1 MKTGE
6 NPVRVHSRIQRAF
19 HTAAVLSVFAIFS
32 TATLAGNSECANIG
46 EDFST
51 AAPSSEGMSASRL
64 SGMLQA
70 LDQARYDVR
79 AVLIMRDCRVVLERY
94 KTGVSRSHNHAMYS
108 VTKSISSTL
117 VGALLMQGKLRDI
130 NEPIPQLIERPRGL
144 SETEWRN
151 LDQISLK
158 NVMQMASGFDYQH
171 NPATNPIYD
180 TRQDRVRLVVNQRV
194 LAPPGTRFN
203 YSDAD
208 ATLTGTVIAG
218 AAGTSLLD
226 FAEKTLFEP
235 LQMRNF
241 AWWFPDLGGRVP
253 GGWGLRLRPMDMLKL
268 GQLYLQHGQWNG
280 KAIFA
285 PEYREMAWAP
295 GVSERYGLHWWRGRV
310 NGIQVFFAN
319 GYKGQRIYIFPALN
333 AVVAIVS
340 SVTGQEE
347 TAVTAEVTKAV
358 VEAANKEG
366 SAIAD
371 EGDAQLLKEQARGF
385 DGETRIR
392 QDMQDSPRKF

>member
-1 MKTGE
+1 M
-6 NPVRVHSRIQRAF
+6 RIHIRILRAF
-19 HTAAVLSVFAIFS
+19 HTAAVLCGLAILS
-32 TATLAGNSECANIG
+32 AASHAGTMQCADVG
-46 EDFST
+46 EDFAT
-51 AAPSSEGMSASRL
+51 ASPSSQGFSAARL
-64 SGMLQA
+64 GSMLQA
-70 LDQARYDVR
+70 LDQARFDIR
-79 AVLIMRDCRVVLERY
+79 AVLVLHDCHVVLERY
-94 KTGVSRSHNHAMYS
+94 KAGIGRGYNHAMYS

-117 VGALLMQGKLRDI
+117 VGALLMQGKIRDI
-130 NEPIPQLIERPRGL
+130 NAPIPQLIERPRGL
-144 SETEWRN
+144 SEEEWKR

-194 LAPPGTRFN
+194 AAPPGTRFN

-235 LQMRNF
+235 LKMRNV
-241 AWWFPDLGGRVP
+241 AWWFPDQGARVP

-268 GQLYLQHGQWNG
+268 GQLYLQQGQWNG
-280 KAIFA
+280 SAIFT
-285 PEYREMAWAP
+285 PEYRDMAWAP

-310 NGIQVFFAN
+310 NGVQVFFAN

-333 AVVAIVS
+333 TVVAIVS
-340 SVTGQEE
+340 SVNGEEE
-347 TAVTAEVTKAV
+347 TAVTATITKAV
-358 VEAANKEG
+358 VEAANKNG
-366 SAIAD
+366 GAIAD
-371 EGDAQLLKEQARGF
+371 DGDADLLKEQAKGF

-392 QDMQDSPRKF
+392 QEMQDAPRRF

>member
-1 MKTGE
+1 M
-6 NPVRVHSRIQRAF
+6 RIRLRIHRAF
-19 HTAAVLSVFAIFS
+19 HTAAVLGCLTILSAAS
-32 TATLAGNSECANIG
+32 HAGTTQCADVG
-46 EDFST
+46 EDFAT
-51 AAPSSEGMSASRL
+51 ASPSSQGFSAARL
-64 SGMLQA
+64 SSMLHT
-70 LDQARYDVR
+70 LDQARFDIR
-79 AVLIMRDCRVVLERY
+79 AVLVLRDCHVVLERY
-94 KTGVSRSHNHAMYS
+94 KAGIGRGYNHAMYS

-117 VGALLMQGKLRDI
+117 VGALLMQGKIRDM
-130 NEPIPQLIERPRGL
+130 NAPIPQLIERPRGL
-144 SETEWRN
+144 SETEWKH

-194 LAPPGTRFN
+194 AAPPGTRFN

-235 LQMRNF
+235 LKMRNV
-241 AWWFPDLGGRVP
+241 AWWFPDQGARVP

-268 GQLYLQHGQWNG
+268 GQLYLQQGQWNG
-280 KAIFA
+280 SAIFA

-310 NGIQVFFAN
+310 NGVQVFFAN

-333 AVVAIVS
+333 TVVAIVS
-340 SVTGQEE
+340 SVNGEEE
-347 TAVTAEVTKAV
+347 TAVTATITKAV
-358 VEAANKEG
+358 VEAANKNG
-366 SAIAD
+366 DAIAD
-371 EGDAQLLKEQARGF
+371 DGDADLLKEQAKGF

-392 QDMQDSPRKF
+392 QEMQDAPRRF